1 MSQARRELEERDA
14 DRWREA
20 LVGTVVA
27 GKYSVTRLIGRGGMG
42 AVFEAEHLGIGRK
55 VALKFLDRA
64 WVNDENVASRFA
76 REARAVTGIDS
87 DHVVSVFDAGTDGK
101 QPFLV
106 MELLRGE
113 DLGKRLRRDKR
124 VPLDQ
129 TLHMAA
135 QVLRGLVAAHAAGI
149 VHRDLKPENVFL
161 SERADDPAFVKIV
174 DFGISKIERPK
185 SGTAPLALTQKGV
198 VIGTPL
204 YMSPEQAQALR
215 DLDGRADLF
224 SLGAIVFECLSGR
237 PPHVGETYEQIIV
250 SICIQDAPDIRAIVP
265 STPDGVALFIAR
277 ALERDRAKR
286 FASAYEM
293 LGALRLLAPN
303 DSATRP
309 LSITAP
315 AREAN
320 PANDPSVASGVFP
333 PRPGGATG
341 VSWADAGRP
350 PTSSEPRLR
359 RSTPRAPLMFVAA
372 GAMVLGI
379 GLTLFALESS
389 RPAAVA
395 PAALPS
401 ASTKTA
407 TASSSANAATTATPI
422 TTTTTT
428 RTASSSAIPT
438 PSGAPSA
445 PPRRVPARPAAQGDL
460 QLQREAP

>member
-149 VHRDLKPENVFL
+149 VH
-161 SERADDPAFVKIV
+161 
-174 DFGISKIERPK
+174 FGISKIERPK

-277 ALERDRAKR
+277 ALERDR
-286 FASAYEM
+286 ASAYEM

>member
-1 MSQARRELEERDA
+1 MSQASLELEERDG

-42 AVFEAEHLGIGRK
+42 AVFEGEHLGIGRK
-55 VALKFLDRA
+55 VALKFLDRTWA
-64 WVNDENVASRFA
+64 KDETVASRFA

-101 QPFLV
+101 LSYLV

-124 VPLDQ
+124 VPLDA
-129 TLHMAA
+129 TLHMAG
-135 QVLRGLVAAHAAGI
+135 QVLRGLSAAHAAGV

-161 SERADDPAFVKIV
+161 TERADDPAFVKIV
-174 DFGISKIERPK
+174 DFGISKIARPK

-215 DLDGRADLF
+215 DLDGRADLY

-250 SICIQDAPDIRAIVP
+250 SICIQDAPDIRSIVP
-265 STPDGVALFIAR
+265 TVPDGVAAFVAR

-286 FASAYEM
+286 FRSAHEM
-293 LGALRLLAPN
+293 LTALRTLAPN
-303 DSATRP
+303 DPATRP
-309 LSITAP
+309 LSIAAP
-315 AREAN
+315 EEP
-320 PANDPSVASGVFP
+320 PATSEPSSDVFS
-333 PRPGGATG
+333 PRVGGATG
-341 VSWADAGRP
+341 VAWADGGRP
-350 PTSSEPRLR
+350 VVQSEANV
-359 RSTPRAPLMFVAA
+359 PRAKGGLPLVFVAT

-379 GLTLFALESS
+379 GLTLLLLAS
-389 RPAAVA
+389 RQPAAIASAASSAPSTSAHPTSMSPAPSTVA
-395 PAALPS
+395 APPS
-401 ASTKTA
+401 NQTA
-407 TASSSANAATTATPI
+407 TAAPTSP
-422 TTTTTT
+422 
-428 RTASSSAIPT
+428 ASSPT
-438 PSGAPSA
+438 ARKPLPRPVAP
-445 PPRRVPARPAAQGDL
+445 RQGDL
-460 QLQREAP
+460 ELQREAP